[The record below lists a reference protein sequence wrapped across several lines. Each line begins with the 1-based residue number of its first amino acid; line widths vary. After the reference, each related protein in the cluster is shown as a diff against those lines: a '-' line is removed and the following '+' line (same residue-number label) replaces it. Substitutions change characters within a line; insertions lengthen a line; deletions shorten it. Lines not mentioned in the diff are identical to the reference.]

1 MNPKIK
7 RLRAERAKN
16 DEKIRTLSARNDEID
31 QEVTKLENLDIIGLV
46 RGIGLTPDQLAA
58 LIRANAPA
66 MANHPQ
72 AVPERK
78 EGGDHADT

>member
-7 RLRAERAKN
+7 KLRAERAKN
-16 DEKIRTLSARNDEID
+16 DNKIRTLSACNDEID

-46 RGIGLTPDQLAA
+46 RGIGLTPDQLVA

-66 MANHPQ
+66 G
-72 AVPERK
+72 RR
-78 EGGDHADT
+78 